1 MSRISNLVRG
11 GLIAA
16 GLVVFAAAP
25 AGAASPPASSDHPQS
40 CFYVTQWRGWKA
52 PSPDVLYLGVNGRD
66 VYKVELAAGPAMP
79 WSGVE
84 LISKTR
90 GSGSVCTALDL
101 DLSVTDGHGYREAL
115 IAKSITKLTPAEA
128 AAIPP
133 RFRP

>member
-1 MSRISNLVRG
+1 MSNISNLVRG

-16 GLVVFAAAP
+16 GLAALSAAP
-25 AGAASPPASSDHPQS
+25 AAAASPPASSDHPQS

-52 PSPDVLYLGVNGRD
+52 PSPDVLYLGVNQHD
-66 VYKVELAAGPAMP
+66 VYKVELAAGPAVP
-79 WSGVE
+79 WSSVS

-90 GSGSVCTALDL
+90 GGGSVCTALDL
-101 DLSVTDGHGYREAL
+101 DLSVTDGHGFREAL
-115 IAKSITKLTPAEA
+115 IAKSIIKLTPAEV